1 MRRRYIFGG
10 ALVALLAVLCAACA
24 AVRAG
29 CVGELAGYDIAE
41 RWQGDGVV
49 CTHVAAFIA
58 PAAGLSE
65 DAIYAARQ
73 SVDTA
78 LTQAALEPENE
89 NARLWADAY
98 SGETAMTALADGAA
112 LNVLATATGGDFFLF
127 HPVDMISGWHYSA
140 SDADDTLVVLDE
152 SAAWRLFG
160 GTDIVGLS
168 VELNGQPCTVAG
180 VCAAPEG
187 GAYGDTPRVYLA
199 LSYAARMGLEIAITS
214 YEAVLPEVVSGFG
227 TDAIQTALAL
237 GDKQVQL
244 KTLTGRFTL
253 RAGLRAAGELAYRA
267 QRASAIEYPWWENRA
282 IAIEGQNA
290 LWSVLVL
297 GFGLSAAGSGGIGA
311 AIICLKRKTCRRGN
325 PARSR
330 LGR

>member
-10 ALVALLAVLCAACA
+10 ALVALLAALCAVCA

-29 CVGELAGYDIAE
+29 CVGELAGLDIAE
-41 RWQGDGVV
+41 RWQGDGGECV
-49 CTHVAAFIA
+49 HVAAFIT

-65 DAIYAARQ
+65 ENIRAARQ
-73 SVDTA
+73 SVDEA
-78 LTQAALEPENE
+78 LAQAALTPANE

-98 SGETAMTALADGAA
+98 SGETAMTASVDGAA

-127 HPVDMISGWHYSA
+127 HPVEMIGGWYYSA

-152 SAAWRLFG
+152 NAAWRLFG

-168 VELNGQPCTVAG
+168 VELNGHPCTVAG
-180 VCAAPEG
+180 VCAAAETET
-187 GAYGDTPRVYLA
+187 YGETPRVYLA
-199 LSYAARMGLEIAITS
+199 LSYAARMGLEIPITS
-214 YEAVLPEVVSGFG
+214 YEAVLPEVVSSFG
-227 TDAIQTALAL
+227 TDAVKAALAL
-237 GDKQVQL
+237 DEKQVEL

-267 QRASAIEYPWWENRA
+267 QRTSAIEYPWWENRA
-282 IAIEGQNA
+282 IAIEGKNA
-290 LWSVLVL
+290 LWSVLAL
-297 GFGLSAAGSGGIGA
+297 GFGLSAAASGGIGA
-311 AIICLKRKTCRRGN
+311 AAFCLKRKTCRRGC

>member
-10 ALVALLAVLCAACA
+10 ALVALLAALCAVCA
-24 AVRAG
+24 GVRAG
-29 CVGELAGYDIAE
+29 RMGDLAGLDIAE

-65 DAIYAARQ
+65 DTIRAARQ
-73 SVDTA
+73 SVDEA
-78 LTQAALEPENE
+78 LAQAALTPANE

-98 SGETAMTALADGAA
+98 SGETAMTASSDGAA

-127 HPVDMISGWHYSA
+127 HPPEMISGWYYSA

-152 SAAWRLFG
+152 DAAWRLFG

-168 VELNGQPCTVAG
+168 VELNGHPCTVAG
-180 VCAAPEG
+180 VCAAPETET
-187 GAYGDTPRVYLA
+187 YGETPRVYLA
-199 LSYAARMGLEIAITS
+199 LSYAARMGLEIPIAS

-237 GDKQVQL
+237 DDKQVEL

-253 RAGLRAAGELAYRA
+253 RAGLRSAGELAYRA
-267 QRASAIEYPWWENRA
+267 QRASAIEYPWWENQA
-282 IAIEGQNA
+282 VVAEGQNA
-290 LWSVLVL
+290 LWGILVLV
-297 GFGLSAAGSGGIGA
+297 FGLSAVVAGGIGA
-311 AIICLKRKTCRRGN
+311 AAFCLKRKTCRRGN